1 MPARCAPA
9 HVVDEALWCRLKDEL
24 RATVTRW
31 NAYTSG
37 RLVQAYKRA
46 GGKFR
51 GRKGAKPLAKW
62 YAEKWVDLSRPLA
75 SGGYAPCGRSQ
86 RQGGYPLC
94 RPAKVAAR
102 IPPEKAREWV
112 RQKRAAGGAAATMLF
127 PAPYRVT
134 SRKRVSRN
142 AARRVSRKRVSRRR
156 TSRQRAGRGVR

>member
-1 MPARCAPA
+1 MAARCAPD

-24 RATVTRW
+24 RAKVARW

-51 GRKGAKPLAKW
+51 GKKGERPLSRW
-62 YAEKWVDLSRPLA
+62 YAEKWVDLGRPLA
-75 SGGYAPCGRSQ
+75 SGGYAPCGRSR

-94 RPAKVAAR
+94 RPAKIAAR

-112 RQKRAAGGAAATMLF
+112 RKKRAAGGAAATMLF
-127 PAPYRVT
+127 PTPYRVT

-142 AARRVSRKRVSRRR
+142 RKRRR
-156 TSRQRAGRGVR
+156 TSRGASRGGR